1 MKLFSELLSLTK
13 RQMINVKTEF
23 SFLVLNSS
31 QNICQATGTGNGNG
45 IGDWDWGL
53 GLGTGMGMGMTH
65 PQLLTMK
72 ECSDRKVPLVK
83 MS

>member
-31 QNICQATGTGNGNG
+31 QNICQATGTGTGNG
-45 IGDWDWGL
+45 IGDWDWRPGLETGIRDWDWGL
-53 GLGTGMGMGMTH
+53 GWGW
-65 PQLLTMK
+65 
-72 ECSDRKVPLVK
+72 E
-83 MS
+83 